1 MDNEMMDSI
10 LDMQCGEAGCTPDEI
25 ISRIAKCKDELN
37 TFIWCGASDA
47 GKILSVARELELC
60 GRLLEI
66 HLRTHREENAD

>member
-37 TFIWCGASDA
+37 TFIWRGASDA
-47 GKILSVARELELC
+47 EKILSVARELERC

-66 HLRTHREENAD
+66 HNRTHRGEGDD